1 MSDPFRQVRPG
12 ESLEIPSQ
20 VWNSMLDMVR
30 PHGNLS
36 TAGGAEGSGRQ
47 AVIIRVK
54 NGSGTDLPRNS
65 VLGLDGPVFTPDDS
79 TDAFLRQPA
88 FRGVEPTTDH
98 RRRYCVLLDP
108 AKDGQFA
115 RAFLSG
121 VCQVRV
127 DLVDTSHEFANVVS
141 GVTNRLKSS
150 RYGHAQIL
158 WTETDSAYYGYES
171 GQMWALVR
179 LGVTMSSVAVGV
191 ATTSISP
198 RSGYGSWGTGSV
210 LLYRRSSGGG
220 VTSTGETIT
229 VYNASS
235 EVDAYSHS
243 IEAGDWVSVGW
254 DADGTPWVAP
264 LECP

>member
-1 MSDPFRQVRPG
+1 MADPFRQVRPG

-36 TAGGAEGSGRQ
+36 TAGGTEGSGRQ
-47 AVIIRVK
+47 AIIIRVK
-54 NGSGTDLPRNS
+54 NGSGTDIPRNS

-108 AKDGQFA
+108 AKNGQFA

-121 VCQVRV
+121 VCQVKV
-127 DLVDTSHEFANVVS
+127 DLVDSTHEFANCVNATSTHLV
-141 GVTNRLKSS
+141 SS
-150 RYGHAQIL
+150 RHGHAQIL
-158 WTETDSAYYGYES
+158 WTEAEGAYYGYDT
-171 GQMWALVR
+171 GVMWALVR
-179 LGVTMSSVAVGV
+179 LGVTMSCVAVGV
-191 ATTSISP
+191 TASDVTPRDGYSTFGSGLVDLYTSLGLGTVASCSERITAYNVSADE
-198 RSGYGSWGTGSV
+198 SYGV
-210 LLYRRSSGGG
+210 
-220 VTSTGETIT
+220 
-229 VYNASS
+229 
-235 EVDAYSHS
+235 S
-243 IEAGDWVSVGW
+243 IPAGKWVSVAW
-254 DADGTPWVAP
+254 DANGIPWVAP